1 MIASIVNSAQKR
13 MLALVLRNDQ
23 PASIEWRKVETLLL
37 SLGARSIEGRGSRV
51 RFELNGVVAAFHR
64 PHPGKE
70 IKSYQLKIV
79 RDFLREAGITL

>member
-1 MIASIVNSAQKR
+1 MNSAQER
-13 MLALVLRNDQ
+13 MLALVLRHNP
-23 PASIEWRKVETLLL
+23 PASIEWRKVEALLL

-70 IKSYQLKIV
+70 IKPYQLKII
-79 RDFLREAGITL
+79 RDLLHEAGITP